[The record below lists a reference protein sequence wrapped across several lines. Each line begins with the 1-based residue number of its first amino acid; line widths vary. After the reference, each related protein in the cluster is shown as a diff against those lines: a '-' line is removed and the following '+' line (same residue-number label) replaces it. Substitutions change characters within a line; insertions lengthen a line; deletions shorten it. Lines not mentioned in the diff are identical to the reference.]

1 MSSAFAFH
9 WLSCCCSSLASW
21 RLLYTGA
28 GHRCVAGDAAVFQ
41 LLDFRARL
49 SRVTCRLQLPLHLFR
64 LNLRYSRI
72 EECRCAAYSCFHR
85 RRHGRWCACSVCFVS
100 AFVRHLFLLCFL
112 SDDRAYIF
120 GAVIICKLVVAK
132 LGGNNLAAVRAA
144 EMMFL
149 ASMFTIQV
157 HGV

>member
-1 MSSAFAFH
+1 M
-9 WLSCCCSSLASW
+9 
-21 RLLYTGA
+21 
-28 GHRCVAGDAAVFQ
+28 
-41 LLDFRARL
+41 
-49 SRVTCRLQLPLHLFR
+49 
-64 LNLRYSRI
+64 
-72 EECRCAAYSCFHR
+72 
-85 RRHGRWCACSVCFVS
+85 
-100 AFVRHLFLLCFL
+100 
-112 SDDRAYIF
+112 SDDRAYTF